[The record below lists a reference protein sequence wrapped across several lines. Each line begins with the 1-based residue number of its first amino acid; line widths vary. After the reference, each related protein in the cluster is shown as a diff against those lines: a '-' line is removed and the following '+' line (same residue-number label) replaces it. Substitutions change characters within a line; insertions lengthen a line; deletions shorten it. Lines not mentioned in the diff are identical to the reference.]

1 MLRRI
6 HIRNHAL
13 ITEVEL
19 NFNEGFHVFTGETG
33 SGKSIL
39 LGALGLLLGK
49 RADTA
54 SVGLSSDRAVVEGWF
69 SAPHLEDWLLTQ
81 DLPVN
86 PRLSIRRE
94 VLKNGRSRVFVNDAQ
109 ASVAQLQALGE
120 KLVDI
125 HQQHDLGVS
134 LEREALCHLLD
145 QVGNHNSVVHTYQA
159 AHRDWVDKAT
169 EWKKL
174 DKLSKAPQGDV
185 PYLKHQRTELE
196 ELNLDALD
204 WPELEAAMRT
214 LSRASEL
221 TSGLEGAAR
230 ALDRDDSGALGQL
243 DRVLKALRRVAG
255 VDAEIDEALVRT
267 ESARIELQDLAET
280 LDDLGRQKQP
290 DPAKLRMLEEHHDA
304 LWSATKKHNVAS
316 PENLL
321 ARQHELDAQIQ
332 SLEGLADDLH
342 EAQAK
347 MNKAHSAM
355 QAAGHDL
362 REARLAAGATVVGRV
377 LPLLGDLKMP
387 HSCMDWESEDV
398 PADALGLDSP
408 VIQFS
413 SNPGSPLQPLTKV
426 ASGGERARFAL
437 ALKSVLA
444 QVQSTPVVVLDEIDT
459 GVSGEVAS
467 FMGAAMRAIAHS
479 DQTAQVLSV
488 THLPQVAAQAE
499 HHWEVRKA
507 TDGMTTEVGVTA
519 LDEEGK
525 LKAIATMLSASEVT
539 AEALGQASQLLAAAK
554 AH

>member
-1 MLRRI
+1 M
-6 HIRNHAL
+6 
-13 ITEVEL
+13 
-19 NFNEGFHVFTGETG
+19 
-33 SGKSIL
+33 
-39 LGALGLLLGK
+39 
-49 RADTA
+49 
-54 SVGLSSDRAVVEGWF
+54 
-69 SAPHLEDWLLTQ
+69 
-81 DLPVN
+81 
-86 PRLSIRRE
+86 
-94 VLKNGRSRVFVNDAQ
+94 FVNDAQ
-109 ASVAQLQALGE
+109 ASVTQLKALGE
-120 KLVDI
+120 QLVDI

-145 QVGNHNSVVHTYQA
+145 QVGGHQGVVHTYQA
-159 AHRDWVDKAT
+159 AYRDWVDKAAA
-169 EWKKL
+169 WKKL
-174 DKLSKAPQGDV
+174 DNLSKAPQGDV

-196 ELNLDALD
+196 ALNLDALD
-204 WPELEAAMRT
+204 WPELEASLKT

-221 TSGLEGAAR
+221 TSGLEGAAH
-230 ALDRDDSGALGQL
+230 ALERDDASALGQL
-243 DRVLKALRRVAG
+243 DRALKALRGVAG
-255 VDAEIDEALVRT
+255 VDAEIDGALERA
-267 ESARIELQDLAET
+267 ESARIELQDLADT

-290 DPAKLRMLEEHHDA
+290 DPSKLRMLEERHDA

-316 PENLL
+316 PEDLL
-321 ARQHELDAQIQ
+321 AKQHELDAQIQ
-332 SLEGLADDLH
+332 GLEGLADDLQ
-342 EAQAK
+342 EAEAA
-347 MNKAHSAM
+347 MAKAHDAM
-355 QAAGHDL
+355 QAAGQDL
-362 REARLAAGATVVGRV
+362 REARLSAGATVAGRV

-387 HSCMDWESEDV
+387 HANMDWESEDV

-499 HHWEVRKA
+499 HHWEVRKS
-507 TDGMTTEVGVTA
+507 TDGTTTEVDVTA

-525 LKAIATMLSASEVT
+525 LQAIATMLSASEVT
-539 AEALGQASQLLAAAK
+539 AEALGQASQLLAAAQG
-554 AH
+554 H

>member
-6 HIRNHAL
+6 LIRNHAL

-19 NFNEGFHVFTGETG
+19 NLDEGFHVFTGETG

-39 LGALGLLLGK
+39 LGALGLLLGE

-69 SAPHLEDWLLTQ
+69 SAPHLEGWLLEQ
-81 DLPVN
+81 DLPAT

-109 ASVAQLQALGE
+109 ASVSRLKALGE
-120 KLVDI
+120 QLVDI

-145 QVGNHNSVVHTYQA
+145 QVGGHHSVVQAYQSAHSRWVAKA
-159 AHRDWVDKAT
+159 AA
-169 EWKKL
+169 WKKL
-174 DKLSKAPQGDV
+174 DALSKAPHGDV

-196 ELNLDALD
+196 ALNLDALD
-204 WPELEAAMRT
+204 WPELEASLKT

-221 TSGLEGAAR
+221 KQGLEGAAH
-230 ALDRDDSGALGQL
+230 ALGRDDASAIGQIE
-243 DRVLKALRRVAG
+243 RALKALRSLVG
-255 VDAEIDEALVRT
+255 VDADIDTALERV
-267 ESARIELQDLAET
+267 ESSRIELQDLADT
-280 LDDLGRQKQP
+280 IDDLGRKKQP
-290 DPAKLRMLEEHHDA
+290 DPLKLHMLEERQDA
-304 LWSATKKHNVAS
+304 LWSATKKHNVVS
-316 PENLL
+316 PEDLL
-321 ARQHELDAQIQ
+321 AKQHELDSQIQ
-332 SLEGLADDLH
+332 SLEGLADDLR
-342 EAQAK
+342 EAEAAMVQAQD
-347 MNKAHSAM
+347 AM
-355 QAAGHDL
+355 QSTGRDL
-362 REARLAAGATVVGRV
+362 REARLAAGTKVAGRV

-387 HSCMDWESEDV
+387 HASMDWESEDV

-413 SNPGSPLQPLTKV
+413 SNPGSPLQPLSKV

-479 DQTAQVLSV
+479 TQTAQVLSV

-499 HHWEVRKA
+499 HHWEVRKS
-507 TDGMTTEVGVTA
+507 TDGTTTEVDVMA
-519 LDEEGK
+519 LDGEGK
-525 LKAIATMLSASEVT
+525 LQAIATMLSASEVT

-554 AH
+554 DC

>member
-19 NFNEGFHVFTGETG
+19 NFDEGFHVFTGETG

-69 SAPHLEDWLLTQ
+69 SAPHLNTWLLDH
-81 DLPVN
+81 DLPAT
-86 PRLSIRRE
+86 PRLTVRRE

-109 ASVAQLQALGE
+109 ASVAQLKALGE
-120 KLVDI
+120 RLVDI
-125 HQQHDLGVS
+125 HQQHDLGIS

-145 QVGNHNSVVHTYQA
+145 QVGGHDRLVQTYQA
-159 AHRDWVDKAT
+159 TYTAWVDKT
-169 EWKKL
+169 ETWKKL
-174 DKLSKAPQGDV
+174 DALSKAPQGDV

-196 ELNLDALD
+196 ALNLAALD
-204 WPELEAAMRT
+204 WTELEASLKT

-221 TSGLEGAAR
+221 TQGLEDAAH
-230 ALDRDDSGALGQL
+230 ALEREDASALGQI
-243 DRVLKALRRVAG
+243 DRALKALRGVAG
-255 VDAEIDEALVRT
+255 VDADIDAALERA
-267 ESARIELQDLAET
+267 ESTRIELQDLADT

-290 DPAKLRMLEEHHDA
+290 DPSKLRMLEERHDA
-304 LWSATKKHNVAS
+304 LWAATKKHNVTS
-316 PENLL
+316 PEDLL
-321 ARQHELDAQIQ
+321 AKQRELDAQIQ
-332 SLEGLADDLH
+332 SLEGLADDLR
-342 EAQAK
+342 EAESA
-347 MNKAHSAM
+347 MNKAHKAM
-355 QAAGHDL
+355 HDAGEDL
-362 REARLAAGATVVGRV
+362 RKARLAAGSIVAGRV

-387 HSCMDWESEDV
+387 HASMDWESEDA

-479 DQTAQVLSV
+479 NQTAQVLSV

-499 HHWEVRKA
+499 HHWEVRKS
-507 TDGMTTEVGVTA
+507 TDGTTTEVDVTA
-519 LDEEGK
+519 LDGEGK
-525 LKAIATMLSASEVT
+525 LQAIATMLSASEVT
-539 AEALGQASQLLAAAK
+539 TEALGQASQLLAAAQG
-554 AH
+554 H